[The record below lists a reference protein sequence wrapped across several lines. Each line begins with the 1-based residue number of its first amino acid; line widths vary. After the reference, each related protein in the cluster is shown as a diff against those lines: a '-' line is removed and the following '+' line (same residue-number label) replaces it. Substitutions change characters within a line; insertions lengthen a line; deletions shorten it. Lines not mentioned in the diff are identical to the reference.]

1 MEIAPLIDELRAN
14 EAVFASLLRRVP
26 EDQRTWRPAP
36 DKWSMLEVVCHL
48 YDEERDDF
56 RARLRSVLDDPTQPL
71 PPTNPEAWVSDRHY
85 ADQEYDTMLDAFLT
99 EREASVRWL
108 EGLVDPRWENAYQH
122 PRVGPLT
129 ARMFLTTWVAHDY
142 LHVRQIIRMK
152 YQHLEAT
159 SGVSLEYAGG
169 W

>member
-1 MEIAPLIDELRAN
+1 MDIAYLIAELRAN
-14 EAVFASLLRRVP
+14 GAVFDSLLRHVPAEQRV
-26 EDQRTWRPAP
+26 WRPEEG
-36 DKWSMLEVVCHL
+36 KWSMLEVVCHL

-56 RARLRSVLDDPTQPL
+56 RARLRSVLDDPSQPL
-71 PPTNPEAWVSDRHY
+71 PPTNPEAWVSDRRY
-85 ADQEYDTMLDAFLT
+85 ADQDYDAMLDAFLS
-99 EREASVRWL
+99 EREATVRWL
-108 EGLVDPRWENAYQH
+108 EGLVDPQWENAYQH

-142 LHVRQIIRMK
+142 LHVRQINRMK
-152 YQHLEAT
+152 YQYLDAE